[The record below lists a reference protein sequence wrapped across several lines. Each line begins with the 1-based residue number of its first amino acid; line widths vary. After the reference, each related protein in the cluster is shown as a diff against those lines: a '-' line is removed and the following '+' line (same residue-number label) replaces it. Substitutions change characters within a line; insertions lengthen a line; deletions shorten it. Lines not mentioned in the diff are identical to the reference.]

1 MNPTYPLE
9 VVLTPLKAALVA
21 EDNARLQVL
30 VRLRAQDDPRIART
44 PLSLAI
50 VIDRSSSM
58 SGQKLL
64 AAKQCTQELIDRM
77 HPQDEVSVV
86 AYDTQVEVV
95 LALMPVETA
104 RSLLASA
111 LDSIEGR
118 RQTDL
123 HAGWLKGAEVLA
135 PRSST
140 NRMCRLIL
148 LSDGQTNHGETNVTR
163 ICDQVGELA
172 RSGISTT
179 TVGIGSGFNETL
191 MTAMAIAGQG
201 AALYGDR
208 AQDLAE
214 PFDSEIGLLSR
225 LAWRDVTLT
234 TSIGT
239 HRWTMHNDYAQN
251 PDGSWRLPAI
261 AAKSEAWMALS
272 VSMSDAIRLQL
283 RATERSPLKVL
294 VRAKDG
300 NGVIHSFIAAIPEL
314 PIVSAEAYG
323 GFAEDGL
330 VAKRFGEIEA
340 ADIQRLARDAVRRR
354 DWVEVEHMFEQ
365 LNRRAL
371 TNPWLRGA
379 LDVMRTMLERRD
391 HGRMEK
397 ELQYTSY
404 AMKSRLADLDEEDF
418 LSARQELEK
427 DAFLR
432 RKVDQGRRSDL

>member
-50 VIDRSSSM
+50 VIDRSGSM

-300 NGVIHSFIAAIPEL
+300 NGVIHSFMAAIPEL

-379 LDVMRTMLERRD
+379 LEVMRTMLERRD

-404 AMKSRLADLDEEDF
+404 AMKSRLTDLDEGDF